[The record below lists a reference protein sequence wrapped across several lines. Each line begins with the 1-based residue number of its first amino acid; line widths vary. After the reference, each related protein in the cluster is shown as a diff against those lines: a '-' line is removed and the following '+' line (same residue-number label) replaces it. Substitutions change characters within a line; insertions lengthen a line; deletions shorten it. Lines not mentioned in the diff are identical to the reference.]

1 MINKKTTM
9 NLFELYDYIEALEI
23 RIKRLERL
31 IVKEEKEEERFETKP
46 PFYYDKLR
54 NER

>member
-1 MINKKTTM
+1 M
-9 NLFELYDYIEALEI
+9 NLFELYDYIEALER
-23 RIKRLERL
+23 RIKILEKL
-31 IVKEEKEEERFETKP
+31 IIKEKKEEERFETKP

>member
-1 MINKKTTM
+1 M
-9 NLFELYDYIEALEI
+9 NLFELYDYIESLEV
-23 RIKRLERL
+23 RIKILEKL
-31 IVKEEKEEERFETKP
+31 IIKEDKQKEKYETKP